1 MKKYSEFE
9 LGPPCIWNRL
19 FVTGPSKLDNEG
31 PHKSEDTANNVEF
44 MYS

>member
-1 MKKYSEFE
+1 MKKYSEIE

-19 FVTGPSKLDNEG
+19 FVTGLSKLDNEG
-31 PHKSEDTANNVEF
+31 PHKSEDTANNFEF